1 MGNIKRWFIG
11 ATLLFLA
18 ILFCIVVVSSIYT
31 GRSIDECF
39 FGACCGCLY
48 GLGLILGLS
57 YKEICVIV
65 NIYLESALCLLSVL
79 WVTWISIQRFMRTR
93 TVGSGVLM
101 VGGIVYGAVG
111 TVVFIWICN
120 HYDMPMNDA
129 FDLCYQELIQLAK
142 EYHTTY
148 NNVNYIIFIIFF
160 LACILGNIGIVK
172 LIRK

>member
-1 MGNIKRWFIG
+1 MCNIKKWFIG
-11 ATLLFLA
+11 AMLLLLA
-18 ILFCIVVVSSIYT
+18 ALFSIAIVGSIYT
-31 GRSIDECF
+31 GRCLDERF

-65 NIYLESALCLLSVL
+65 NIYLESALCLLSVFF
-79 WVTWISIQRFMRTR
+79 VTWISIQRFMRTR

-111 TVVFIWICN
+111 TALFLWICN

-172 LIRK
+172 LIKK